1 MPMEIASPTPKL
13 NGHPIGKAMS
23 VESAAAPALA
33 KTRRTHTLTSLK
45 DNPFQTKG
53 KQVLA

>member
-1 MPMEIASPTPKL
+1 MEIASPTPKL

-23 VESAAAPALA
+23 VESAAAQALA

>member
-1 MPMEIASPTPKL
+1 MEIASPTPKL

-23 VESAAAPALA
+23 VESAAAQALA

-45 DNPFQTKG
+45 NNPFQKER
-53 KQVLA
+53 KQMLA